1 MIEITHILV
10 YILIFFQKNLGGV
23 LGHGPLGSDVAPPP
37 SARILID
44 ENVSGGLGLGT
55 LDLGPVGFFF
65 KKKRRYCIIKIDNFI
80 A

>member
-55 LDLGPVGFFF
+55 WDMGPGTCSFFF
-65 KKKRRYCIIKIDNFI
+65 KKKKKILYH
-80 A
+80 